1 MAVADLQRK
10 IGSIVDGV
18 WGSNTLKAAAAFYK
32 LSNNRA
38 AHFFAQTFYETEGF
52 KIFSENLNYS
62 ADGLCNTFK
71 KYYPTQESALLY
83 EHKPEKIAN
92 RVYANRMGN
101 GDENSG
107 DGYKYRGRGAI
118 QLTGKDNYQAFATYC
133 NRPDIM
139 SNPDLISGELAF
151 DSAMWFFDKNRIWS
165 ICDRGTDNITIT
177 QVTQKINGGTL
188 GLVDRETLTHK
199 YIVLLGS

>member
-1 MAVADLQRK
+1 MNIADLQRK
-10 IGSIVDGV
+10 IGITADGV

-38 AHFFAQTFYETEGF
+38 AHFFAQTYHETGGF
-52 KIFSENLNYS
+52 KSFSENLNYS
-62 ADGLCNTFK
+62 ADALCDIFK
-71 KYYPTQESALLY
+71 KYYPTHSLALSY
-83 EHKPEKIAN
+83 EYDPEKIAN
-92 RVYANRMGN
+92 KVYANRMGN

-118 QLTGKDNYQAFATYC
+118 QLTGKDMYQEFANYC
-133 NRPDIM
+133 NRQDIM
-139 SNPDLISGELAF
+139 SNPDLIADEFAF
-151 DSAMWFFDKNRIWS
+151 DSALWFFDKNHIWS